1 MYSEQ
6 GVSIWFFIG
15 ALLAVYGV
23 LILGSGVYGVIFP
36 LPESERVALWDL
48 HADIW
53 WGALMTI
60 VGLFYCAKFNPFGK
74 TGGERNK

>member
-23 LILGSGVYGVIFP
+23 LILGSGVYGVISP
-36 LPESERVALWDL
+36 PPETDRVALWDL

-60 VGLFYCAKFNPFGK
+60 VGLFYCVKFNPRRK
-74 TGGERNK
+74 AQAEHV